1 MPALFQ
7 RISTQGRD
15 SRSDQSIM
23 VNDPIADLLT
33 QIRNAY
39 MGRKGAIAVSYSN
52 GKREVAEILV
62 KKHYIASVETRSE
75 KDKSRAYEKKVL
87 HITLSY
93 PDGKPAVEH
102 IARISSPGRRI
113 YVDRDHLPIVRSGI
127 GMAIISTSQGVMS
140 NKQAYKKGIGGEVI
154 CYVW

>member
-15 SRSDQSIM
+15 SRCDQSIK

-33 QIRNAY
+33 HIRNGY
-39 MGRKGAIAVSYSN
+39 MGRKDAVVVSYSN
-52 GKREVAEILV
+52 STKEVAEILA
-62 KKHYIASVETRSE
+62 KNHYLASVETRSE
-75 KDKSRAYEKKVL
+75 KDKSKTYEKKVL
-87 HITLSY
+87 YITLSY

-102 IARISSPGRRI
+102 IARISSPGRRM
-113 YVDRDHLPIVRSGI
+113 YVNRDHLPNVRSGI